1 MAMKIRFV
9 SWPRAA
15 AGLVTTLALATL
27 APTLPGGAAVAQGAR
42 DRGYLGVLLQDLS
55 GDLRDSY
62 DFRGNGVLITD
73 VTDGSP
79 ADRAGLREGDIVT
92 RFRGRRVD
100 SSSGLTEQVRSARS
114 GERVSLT
121 VWRDGRE
128 RTMTAT
134 LGSLGDRRDDE
145 QSPGWIDRDEDTPDT
160 PEPPDAPEA
169 PMTPKAPRVYH
180 FDGDDMHDMMRGYE
194 GLLGRPRLGVEI
206 QDLDRDLGEY
216 FDRNDG
222 KGVLVLHV
230 VDGSAAKSAG
240 MRAGDIIVELGGRS
254 VDDADDLRKQLRD
267 RDAGPVS
274 VIVVRRGGRQTL
286 NVRLPERR
294 DGPMAFGPGNK
305 GDFRYFNR
313 SMPAP
318 RSGMGMDSEHQRQL
332 RKQMDELRKQMNE
345 LRKEMRRG
353 DRNDNDNNNDNNDDE
368 DED

>member
-1 MAMKIRFV
+1 MKIRFL

-15 AGLVTTLALATL
+15 AGLVTMLALATL
-27 APTLPGGAAVAQGAR
+27 APSLPGGAVAVAQSGR

-62 DFRGNGVLITD
+62 DFRGDGVLITD
-73 VTDGSP
+73 VTDGSA

-100 SSSGLTEQVRSARS
+100 SSSALTQQVRDARS

-128 RTMTAT
+128 RTISVT
-134 LGSLGDRRDDE
+134 LGSLGDRNPDDE
-145 QSPGWIDRDEDTPDT
+145 QAPSWTDRDEDTPDT
-160 PEPPDAPEA
+160 PEPPEAPEA
-169 PMTPKAPRVYH
+169 PVVPKAPRVFHYDD
-180 FDGDDMHDMMRGYE
+180 DGNMRGMMRGYE

-206 QDLDRDLGEY
+206 QDLDRDLGGY

-240 MRAGDIIVELGGRS
+240 IRAGDVIVELGGRS

-294 DGPMAFGPGNK
+294 DGPMAFGRGNQ
-305 GDFRYFNR
+305 DFRMFNR
-313 SMPAP
+313 SAP
-318 RSGMGMDSEHQRQL
+318 RPSGDSEHQRQL

-353 DRNDNDNNNDNNDDE
+353 DVRGDNDDNDDE

>member
-1 MAMKIRFV
+1 MKIRFL

-15 AGLVTTLALATL
+15 AGLVTMLALASL
-27 APTLPGGAAVAQGAR
+27 APSLPGGAAALAQSSR

-62 DFRGNGVLITD
+62 DFRGDGVLITD
-73 VTDGSP
+73 VTDGSA

-92 RFRGRRVD
+92 RFRGRRV
-100 SSSGLTEQVRSARS
+100 SSSSALTQQVRDARS
-114 GERVSLT
+114 GDRVSLT

-128 RTMTAT
+128 RTISVTM
-134 LGSLGDRRDDE
+134 GSLADRPSDDE
-145 QSPGWIDRDEDTPDT
+145 QAPSWRDLVDEDSPET
-160 PEPPDAPEA
+160 PEPPEAPEA
-169 PMTPKAPRVYH
+169 PGVPKQPRVFH
-180 FDGDDMHDMMRGYE
+180 FDDDGNMRGMMRGYE

-206 QDLDRDLGEY
+206 QDLDGDLGPY

-240 MRAGDIIVELGGRS
+240 IRAGDVIVELGGRS

-294 DGPMAFGPGNK
+294 DGPMAFGRGNQ
-305 GDFRYFNR
+305 DFRTFNR
-313 SMPAP
+313 SAP
-318 RSGMGMDSEHQRQL
+318 RPGMDAEHQRQL

-353 DRNDNDNNNDNNDDE
+353 DRGDWNEDDDE